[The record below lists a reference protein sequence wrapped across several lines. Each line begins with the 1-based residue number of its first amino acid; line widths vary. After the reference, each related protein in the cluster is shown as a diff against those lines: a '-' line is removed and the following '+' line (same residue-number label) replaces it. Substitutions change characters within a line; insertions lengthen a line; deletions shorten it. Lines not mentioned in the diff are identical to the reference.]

1 MSSTTNVLTW
11 EKQTLKLRNPFR
23 LSYGATEERQ
33 SCWLRLNGDEGFGE
47 ASIPPYYRVDAGE
60 MIATWERANGAAKP
74 LPESVADIAPW
85 VPDGPAPA
93 RCAIELALLDRIGKR
108 RGVPLHE
115 LLDLPRPRPL
125 STTFTISIDTPDAM
139 AAMARQIASYPLIK
153 LKLGSDDDESRV
165 RAVRDARP
173 DAKLCV
179 DANAGWT
186 LDDAI
191 SHLKWLKKYEIELI
205 EQPLPRD
212 QHDGLGEVQRRT
224 RIPIVA
230 DESVQTMQDIELLG
244 RAGVRGIN
252 LKLMKVGGLTAG
264 LAIVRRARE
273 LDMKIMLGCMIETSI
288 GITAAAHL
296 AGLADWL
303 DLDAPLLITNDPFDG
318 VTYDE
323 QARMTLPERPG
334 IGIIRKKG
342 DATADERG

>member
-1 MSSTTNVLTW
+1 MFTW

-33 SCWLRLNGDEGFGE
+33 SFWLRLRDPRGGSDQGWGE

-60 MIATWERANGAAKP
+60 MIACWQRANDAGEP
-74 LPESVADIAPW
+74 PPGDVRDIATW

-93 RCAIELALLDRIGKR
+93 RCAIELALCDRIAKR
-108 RGVPLHE
+108 RGVPLYQ
-115 LLDLPRPRPL
+115 LFDLPRPRGL

-139 AAMARQIASYPLIK
+139 AAMARQIAKYPLIK
-153 LKLGSDDDESRV
+153 LKLGSDDDEARV
-165 RAVRDARP
+165 RAVREARP

-191 SHLKWLKKYEIELI
+191 AHLKWLAKYDIELI
-205 EQPLPRD
+205 EQPLPRE
-212 QHDGLGEVQRRT
+212 QHAQLGELQRRT
-224 RIPIVA
+224 KIPIVA
-230 DESVQTMQDIELLG
+230 DESVQTLADIELLG
-244 RAGVRGIN
+244 REGVRGIN
-252 LKLMKVGGLTAG
+252 LKLMKVGGLTPG

-273 LDMKIMLGCMIETSI
+273 LGMKIMLGCMIETSL

-318 VTYDE
+318 VRYDE
-323 QARMTLPERPG
+323 HARLTLPDRPG
-334 IGIIRKKG
+334 IGVVRRETGK
-342 DATADERG
+342 

>member
-1 MSSTTNVLTW
+1 MPNDAVFRW

-33 SCWLRLNGDEGFGE
+33 SFWLRLRGPGGDDEGWGE

-60 MIATWERANGAAKP
+60 MIACWQRANDQAKP
-74 LPESVADIAPW
+74 PPDDLRDLAAW

-93 RCAIELALLDRIGKR
+93 RCAIELALLDRIAKR
-108 RGVPLHE
+108 RGVPLYQ
-115 LLDLPRPRPL
+115 LLDLPRPREM

-139 AAMARQIASYPLIK
+139 AAMARQIAKYPLIK

-165 RAVRDARP
+165 RAVREARP

-186 LDDAI
+186 LDEAI
-191 SHLKWLKKYEIELI
+191 SHLKWLEKYDIELI

-212 QHDGLGEVQRRT
+212 QHAQLGEVQQRT
-224 RIPIVA
+224 SIPIVA
-230 DESVQTMQDIELLG
+230 DESVQTLDDIELLG

-252 LKLMKVGGLTAG
+252 LKLMKVGGLTPG
-264 LAIVRRARE
+264 LAIVRRSRE
-273 LDMKIMLGCMIETSI
+273 LDMKIMLGCMIETSL

-318 VTYDE
+318 VRYDE
-323 QARMTLPERPG
+323 HARLTLPDRPG
-334 IGIIRKKG
+334 IGVTRK
-342 DATADERG
+342 